1 MDIHKSDRAAFHRN
15 AFDRLKMTS
24 CITEAAAVAEQRIY
38 PGDMFSPR
46 HGLDIDAG

>member
-1 MDIHKSDRAAFHRN
+1 MGIDKGNRAAFHRK

-24 CITEAAAVAEQRIY
+24 CITETAAVAEQRIY
-38 PGDMFSPR
+38 PGDMLSPR